1 MELEQIIKID
11 LYLKAKGG
19 VKSLMDIDHLMVASD
34 DKDAVNKIKA
44 SAASLMKVE
53 QYVDSELL
61 ELWKDLFK
69 KQVRSSVD
77 RVKNSKKKE

>member
-19 VKSLMDIDHLMVASD
+19 VKALMEIDHLMVVAD
-34 DKDAVNKIKA
+34 DKDAVNNIKTA
-44 SAASLMKVE
+44 AASLMKVE
-53 QYVDSELL
+53 QYVDAELL
-61 ELWKDLFK
+61 ELWKDIFK

-77 RVKNSKKKE
+77 RVKTTKKKE